1 MKFKYIKIIFKM
13 YNIVYY
19 YLLLKSVQIFNF
31 YWYIKFQFFNIFYSF
46 KKKKKKKKVK
56 LPELKQ
62 PEINIYI

>member
-31 YWYIKFQFFNIFYSF
+31 YLYIKFQFFNIFYSF
-46 KKKKKKKKVK
+46 KKKKKKS
-56 LPELKQ
+56 
-62 PEINIYI
+62 